1 MNALLPENEAARLE
15 ALCECKILDTP
26 PEKAFDDITR
36 LAAHICA
43 TPIALISLIDANRQ
57 WFKSKVGLDAIE
69 TTRDIAFCSHAILQQ
84 DVLVVPDALA
94 DERFASNPLV
104 TSVPHIRFYAGVP
117 LITPEGYTLGTL
129 CVIDYIPRTLTSEQ
143 VEALRTLGH
152 QVTTEIQLRRNLA
165 QLADVTSK
173 RLQAE
178 KELQEANEQLI
189 KWVDELEQRNR
200 EIMLLSEMSDFLQ
213 ACLSVEEAKS
223 VICTLIK
230 LLFPNIDGGVF
241 LKSTSN
247 KFVEPVATWGTVPTE
262 QTPFATFE
270 CWALRR
276 SRVHWV
282 EDIACGLACPHLQV
296 HPLPAASVC
305 IPMLAQGETLGL
317 LYLRTQEPGQF
328 PIAKR
333 QLAVTV
339 AEQIALALANLKL
352 RENLREQSIRDP
364 LTGLFN
370 RRYLEES
377 LEREVSRA
385 ERKHHPLGIIMLD
398 VDHFKKFN
406 DKFGHN
412 AGDAVLREL
421 GQFLLKHIR
430 GSDIACRYGGEE
442 LTLILP
448 EAPLEILKQRAE
460 QLREAV
466 KHLKVHNPQEMVGV
480 ITLSIGVACFPEHGL
495 TGEAV
500 LEAADAALYRA
511 KEEGRDRVVIA
522 S

>member
-1 MNALLPENEAARLE
+1 
-15 ALCECKILDTP
+15 
-26 PEKAFDDITR
+26 
-36 LAAHICA
+36 
-43 TPIALISLIDANRQ
+43 
-57 WFKSKVGLDAIE
+57 
-69 TTRDIAFCSHAILQQ
+69 
-84 DVLVVPDALA
+84 
-94 DERFASNPLV
+94 
-104 TSVPHIRFYAGVP
+104 
-117 LITPEGYTLGTL
+117 
-129 CVIDYIPRTLTSEQ
+129 
-143 VEALRTLGH
+143 
-152 QVTTEIQLRRNLA
+152 
-165 QLADVTSK
+165 
-173 RLQAE
+173 
-178 KELQEANEQLI
+178 
-189 KWVDELEQRNR
+189 
-200 EIMLLSEMSDFLQ
+200 MLLSEMSDFLQ

-223 VICTLIK
+223 VIGTLIK

-241 LKSTSN
+241 IKSTSN
-247 KFVEPVATWGTVPTE
+247 KFVEPVATWGTVPAE
-262 QTPFATFE
+262 QTPFAPFE

-282 EDIACGLACPHLQV
+282 EDIECGLACQHLQA
-296 HPLPAASVC
+296 HPLPAASLC

-317 LYLRTQEPGQF
+317 LYLRTQESGKLTK
-328 PIAKR
+328 AKR
-333 QLAVTV
+333 RLAVTV

-352 RENLREQSIRDP
+352 RENLRDQSIRDP

-511 KEEGRDRVVIA
+511 KEGGRDRVAIA